1 MHAATLL
8 QPLKTTLRVGPLY
21 YDRGQQVA
29 HSAGLWDAE
38 SIIFNRGRSVADFP
52 RVGYFIPLN
61 GPLNGHPPSSLLL
74 PLANFNSEEVLKS
87 RFARVVGSDRLHQT
101 RWAGYSRAS
110 TQGLSGTHLYIIWIW
125 IILDD
130 VYADFCRGAGSV

>member
-38 SIIFNRGRSVADFP
+38 SIIFNRGRSVA
-52 RVGYFIPLN
+52 R
-61 GPLNGHPPSSLLL
+61 
-74 PLANFNSEEVLKS
+74 
-87 RFARVVGSDRLHQT
+87 R
-101 RWAGYSRAS
+101 
-110 TQGLSGTHLYIIWIW
+110 GLSTGRVFHPATVSSRDPSTRP
-125 IILDD
+125 LD
-130 VYADFCRGAGSV
+130 G